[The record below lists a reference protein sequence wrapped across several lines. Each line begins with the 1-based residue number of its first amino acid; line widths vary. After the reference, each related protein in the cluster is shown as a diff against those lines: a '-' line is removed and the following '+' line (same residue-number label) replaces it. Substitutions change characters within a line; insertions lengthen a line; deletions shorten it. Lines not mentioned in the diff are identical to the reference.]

1 MKTPWNLVFVVYLI
15 LMIVTIF
22 KIGDPY
28 FLVVSVIAAVYILK
42 KFEGARKE
50 VGAGNA
56 FVLLGLML
64 LPLPA
69 FLLGGKDNAL
79 RIVATVFIAFGLYAI
94 VRHIFRMKSPGIYG
108 WLAEKANKLITPLDE
123 TLFVKKE

>member
-1 MKTPWNLVFVVYLI
+1 MKTPWNLVFVTYLV
-15 LMIVTIF
+15 LMIVTIL

-28 FLVVSVIAAVYILK
+28 FLIVSIIAAVYILK
-42 KFEGARKE
+42 KFEGARRSD
-50 VGAGNA
+50 GAGNA

-79 RIVATVFIAFGLYAI
+79 KIVAVTLIVFGFYATM
-94 VRHIFRMKSPGIYG
+94 RHIFRIMFPATYG
-108 WLAEKANKLITPLDE
+108 QLAEKANKLIVPLDE
-123 TLFVKKE
+123 VLFAKKE

>member
-1 MKTPWNLVFVVYLI
+1 MKTPWNLVFVAYLV

-42 KFEGARKE
+42 KFEGARRTD
-50 VGAGNA
+50 GAGNA
-56 FVLLGLML
+56 LVLLGLML

-79 RIVATVFIAFGLYAI
+79 KIVAVTLIIFGFYTI
-94 VRHIFRMKSPGIYG
+94 MRHIFRIKSPAAYS
-108 WLAEKANKLITPLDE
+108 WLAEKANKLITPFDGV
-123 TLFVKKE
+123 LFAKKE